1 MISQQN
7 FWPTNLKKLRN
18 RKNMSQESLA
28 LLLNMS
34 RSKYNA
40 HESGQTVNPVV
51 EDLFRISDYFGMSI
65 DSLLRVDLTKLSES
79 KIREL
84 EEGNDLYRKGTQL
97 RVLSVT
103 VDKNDTEN
111 VEYVPVK
118 AKAGYRNGFSD
129 PEFIAALP
137 KFSMPNLPKSA
148 MFRMFPTTGD
158 SMLPIPEGA
167 DVIGSF
173 VQDWTNIKPRTMC
186 IVILKGE
193 QDMVFKQVTQQDE
206 GFLLESLNTVY
217 QPYTV
222 PASDVLE
229 IWKFYSYQTNEI
241 PEQQTDLQ
249 TMAKAI
255 KEIRDDLK
263 IMKTKK

>member
-1 MISQQN
+1 MSLQQN
-7 FWPTNLKKLRN
+7 FWATNLKKLRN
-18 RKNMSQESLA
+18 RKNLSQESLA

-40 HESGQTVNPVV
+40 HESGQTVNPTV
-51 EDLFRISDYFGMSI
+51 EDLFRISEYFGMSI
-65 DSLLRVDLTKLSES
+65 DSLLRVDLTKLSEL
-79 KIREL
+79 KIKEL

-97 RVLSVT
+97 RVLSIT
-103 VDKNDTEN
+103 VDNNNSEN
-111 VEYVPVK
+111 MEYVPVK

-137 KFSMPNLPKSA
+137 KFSLPNLPHSGT
-148 MFRMFPTTGD
+148 FRMFPITGD

-173 VQDWTNIKPRTMC
+173 VQDWTSIKSKTLC
-186 IVILKGE
+186 IMVLKGE
-193 QDMVFKQVTQQDE
+193 QDMVFKQVTQQDN
-206 GFLLESLNTVY
+206 GFLLESLNTLY

-222 PASDVLE
+222 PAADVLE
-229 IWKFYSYQTNEI
+229 IWKFHSYQTHEI
-241 PEQQTDLQ
+241 PEQHTDLQ

-255 KEIRDDLK
+255 REIQDDLK
-263 IMKTKK
+263 IIKTKK